1 MHWRNGQDLAD
12 SGWCCRFVVALVELE
27 AGLVHFAAV
36 LLQVLKQEQVLLRQV
51 VFVVIEML
59 ADFVE

>member
-1 MHWRNGQDLAD
+1 M
-12 SGWCCRFVVALVELE
+12 ELE

-36 LLQVLKQEQVLLRQV
+36 LPRVQEQEQEWVLLRQV
-51 VFVVIEML
+51 VFVVIVML